1 MFTLLVAIAGVAP
14 AQPPA
19 LTFTAGRASDPQP
32 VSGTVAKIGP
42 GFAVDFTGATPAV
55 GAGDLLSL
63 ARTDKPR
70 PAYPAGPHVVLANGD
85 RLGGTVSGGNG
96 LSVTLRTAFGN
107 GQAVSLPLAAVAAV
121 WVVSPPADAPP
132 DVARYPWVDAG
143 KKRDALL
150 LRNGDRLHGRLE
162 AVAADGAGLRFKPD
176 GEKAAKPY
184 AISTVAALAL
194 DPTLARVRTPKGP
207 FARLTLADG
216 SRVSMATL
224 LSDGG
229 VLTGATVTG
238 AKVSVPMGEL
248 ITADI
253 RRGKAVELADLKP
266 TAVKEDGFNG
276 VVWPWVAN
284 RSVRGKPLRL
294 TTARGV
300 EVFDSGLGVHSRSS
314 MTYKLAG
321 KYKRFEAA
329 VGLDAVSG
337 ARGAVDVRVLVDG
350 QDAKLDGLT
359 GLTASAG
366 AKAIRVDVSGA
377 KELTLVVDYGPGG
390 DVQDDVN
397 WGNARLVE

>member
-1 MFTLLVAIAGVAP
+1 
-14 AQPPA
+14 
-19 LTFTAGRASDPQP
+19 
-32 VSGTVAKIGP
+32 
-42 GFAVDFTGATPAV
+42 
-55 GAGDLLSL
+55 
-63 ARTDKPR
+63 
-70 PAYPAGPHVVLANGD
+70 
-85 RLGGTVSGGNG
+85 
-96 LSVTLRTAFGN
+96 
-107 GQAVSLPLAAVAAV
+107 
-121 WVVSPPADAPP
+121 
-132 DVARYPWVDAG
+132 
-143 KKRDALL
+143 
-150 LRNGDRLHGRLE
+150 LE

-248 ITADI
+248 IAADI

-276 VVWPWVAN
+276 VVWPWVTN